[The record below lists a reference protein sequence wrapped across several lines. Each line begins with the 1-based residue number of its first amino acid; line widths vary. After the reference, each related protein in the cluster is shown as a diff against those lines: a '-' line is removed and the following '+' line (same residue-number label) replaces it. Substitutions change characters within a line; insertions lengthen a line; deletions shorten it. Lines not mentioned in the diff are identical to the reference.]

1 MLQNIRDNSSGI
13 IAKIIVGL
21 IAVTFVITGVNFMS
35 GSDGDS
41 VIAEVDGVEITERRF
56 VSKLEQE
63 RRQLLSILGDPSA
76 INEDLLRQSVLNAL
90 IEEAAATSYSE
101 KLTFGVTDQLVD
113 QVIVEIPQ
121 FQTEGRFDP
130 REFDRAISQMGMS
143 RLDFRDELKRNL
155 IEYQV
160 KGAVETSTLVTPSE
174 LARLD
179 VLQNQKR
186 SGELVVVKADQ
197 FLDQVTVDDEEITS
211 FYDTNSE
218 QFATDERVALD
229 YVLLSSD
236 DFREQVII
244 SDDDVRDAYDAE
256 VAQAANES
264 ERRAR
269 HILIAESDD
278 AIKKALDLKQQI
290 DSGADFA
297 ELASEYSDDIASK
310 ETGGDLGFAPSG
322 TFVPEFEAALNAL
335 TPNTVSDPVKTQYG
349 YHLIELLESRARP
362 IESFDT
368 RAPRLREELVD
379 RQASQLLANNLEE
392 FSNIAFSG
400 TLNELNSIYGVKIQS
415 TDLFDRSTAMGLFS
429 QDTVLRRV
437 FDETLY
443 SGELNAEVFEAEP
456 ELWMTFRVKTHEPKA
471 VRSLSEVRDA
481 IIERLRNDK
490 AQSRAK
496 GLADAI
502 QTHWKAGEKNLPTAA
517 AGLATQSFN
526 NLDRNGD
533 DSIARDILSV
543 AFAAPAPTQVRSST
557 FVAETAA
564 DTVVVARVDT
574 LSLEKGTTNESNL
587 KAALAQLR
595 TTQEG
600 TEFWSI
606 VTSATELVKR

>member
-35 GSDGDS
+35 GSDGDA

-63 RRQLLSILGDPSA
+63 RRQLLSILGDPGA

-90 IEEAAATSYSE
+90 VEEAAATSYSA
-101 KLTFGVTDQLVD
+101 KLAFGGTDQLVD

-121 FQTEGRFDP
+121 FQTDGQFDP
-130 REFDRAISQMGMS
+130 RAFDRAIGQMGMS

-174 LARLD
+174 LVRLD

-186 SGELVVVKADQ
+186 SGELIVVKADQ

-211 FYDTNSE
+211 FYDTNSS
-218 QFATDERVALD
+218 QFVTDESVALD

-236 DFREQVII
+236 DFREQVTIT
-244 SDDDVRDAYDAE
+244 DDDLRDAYDAE

-269 HILIAESDD
+269 HILIADSDD
-278 AIKKALDLKQQI
+278 ALEKAMDLKQQI
-290 DSGADFA
+290 DNGADFA

-335 TPNTVSDPVKTQYG
+335 TPNVVSDPVKTQYG

-362 IESFDT
+362 VESFDA
-368 RAPRLREELVD
+368 RAPSLREELVD
-379 RQASQLLANNLEE
+379 RQASQRLANNLEE

-400 TLNELNSIYGVKIQS
+400 TLEELNSVYGVKIQS
-415 TDLFDRSTAMGLFS
+415 TDLFGRSTATGLFS
-429 QDTVLRRV
+429 QETVLRRV
-437 FDETLY
+437 FNETLY
-443 SGELNAEVFEAEP
+443 NGELNAEVFEAEP
-456 ELWMTFRVKTHEPKA
+456 GLWMTFRVKTHEPKA
-471 VRSLSEVRDA
+471 VRPLAEVRDT

-496 GLADAI
+496 ALADAI
-502 QTHWKAGEKNLPTAA
+502 QAHWKGGEKGLPTVAD
-517 AGLATQSFN
+517 GLVAQSFN

-533 DSIARDILSV
+533 DSIARDHLAV
-543 AFAAPAPTQVRSST
+543 AFAAPAPTQDRPST
-557 FVAETAA
+557 FVAETAV

-574 LSLEKGTTNESNL
+574 LSLEKGAPSESNL
-587 KAALAQLR
+587 EAALAQLR

-600 TEFWSI
+600 SEFWSI
-606 VTSATELVKR
+606 VTSAAEVVKR

>member
-35 GSDGDS
+35 GSDGDA

-63 RRQLLSILGDPSA
+63 RRQLLSILGDPGA

-90 IEEAAATSYSE
+90 VEEAAATSYSA
-101 KLTFGVTDQLVD
+101 KLAFGVTDQLVD

-121 FQTEGRFDP
+121 FQTDDRFDP
-130 REFDRAISQMGMS
+130 RAFDRAIGQMGMS

-197 FLDQVTVDDEEITS
+197 FLDQVTIDDEEITS
-211 FYDTNSE
+211 FYDTNSS
-218 QFATDERVALD
+218 QFVTDESVALD
-229 YVLLSSD
+229 YVLLSSG
-236 DFREQVII
+236 DFREQVTI
-244 SDDDVRDAYDAE
+244 SDDDLRDAYDAE
-256 VAQAANES
+256 VAQATNES

-269 HILIAESDD
+269 HILIADGDD
-278 AIKKALDLKQQI
+278 ALEKAMDLKQQI
-290 DSGADFA
+290 DNGADFA
-297 ELASEYSDDIASK
+297 ELASDYSDDIASK

-335 TPNTVSDPVKTQYG
+335 TPNVVSDPVKTQYG

-362 IESFDT
+362 VESFDT
-368 RAPRLREELVD
+368 RAPRLREELED
-379 RQASQLLANNLEE
+379 RQASQRLANNLEE

-400 TLNELNSIYGVKIQS
+400 TLEELNSVYGVKIQA
-415 TDLFDRSTAMGLFS
+415 TDLFDRSTATGLFS
-429 QDTVLRRV
+429 QETVLRRV
-437 FDETLY
+437 FNKTLY
-443 SGELNAEVFEAEP
+443 NGELNAEVFEAEP
-456 ELWMTFRVKTHEPKA
+456 GLWMTFRVKTHEPKA
-471 VRSLSEVRDA
+471 VRPLAEVRDI

-496 GLADAI
+496 TLADAI
-502 QTHWKAGEKNLPTAA
+502 QAHWKALEKGLPTVAD
-517 AGLATQSFN
+517 GLVAQSFN

-533 DSIARDILSV
+533 DSIARDHLAV
-543 AFAAPAPTQVRSST
+543 AFAASAPTQDRPST
-557 FVAETAA
+557 FVAETAV

-574 LSLEKGTTNESNL
+574 LSLEKGAPSESNL
-587 KAALAQLR
+587 EAALAELR

-600 TEFWSI
+600 SEFWSI
-606 VTSATELVKR
+606 VTSAAEVVKR

>member
-35 GSDGDS
+35 GSDGDT

-63 RRQLLSILGDPSA
+63 RRQLLSILGDPGA

-90 IEEAAATSYSE
+90 VEEAAATSYSE
-101 KLTFGVTDQLVD
+101 KLAFGVTDQLVD

-130 REFDRAISQMGMS
+130 RAFDRAIGQMGMS

-197 FLDQVTVDDEEITS
+197 FLDQVTVADEEITS
-211 FYDTNSE
+211 FYDANSS
-218 QFATDERVALD
+218 QFVTDESVALE

-236 DFREQVII
+236 DFREQVTIS
-244 SDDDVRDAYDAE
+244 SDDLRDAYDAE

-269 HILIAESDD
+269 HILIADSDD
-278 AIKKALDLKQQI
+278 ALEKAMDLKQKI
-290 DSGADFA
+290 DNGADFA

-335 TPNTVSDPVKTQYG
+335 TPNVVSDPVKTQYG

-362 IESFDT
+362 VESFDA
-368 RAPRLREELVD
+368 RSPRLREELID
-379 RQASQLLANNLEE
+379 RQASQRLANNLEE

-400 TLNELNSIYGVKIQS
+400 TLEELNSVYGVKIQS
-415 TDLFDRSTAMGLFS
+415 TDLFGRSTATGLFS
-429 QDTVLRRV
+429 EETVLRRI
-437 FDETLY
+437 FNETLY
-443 SGELNAEVFEAEP
+443 NGELNAEVFEAEP
-456 ELWMTFRVKTHEPKA
+456 GLWMTFRVKTHEPKT
-471 VRSLSEVRDA
+471 VRSLAEVRDT

-496 GLADAI
+496 ALADAI
-502 QTHWKAGEKNLPTAA
+502 QAHWKGGEKGLPTGA
-517 AGLATQSFN
+517 
-526 NLDRNGD
+526 
-533 DSIARDILSV
+533 
-543 AFAAPAPTQVRSST
+543 
-557 FVAETAA
+557 
-564 DTVVVARVDT
+564 
-574 LSLEKGTTNESNL
+574 
-587 KAALAQLR
+587 
-595 TTQEG
+595 
-600 TEFWSI
+600 
-606 VTSATELVKR
+606 